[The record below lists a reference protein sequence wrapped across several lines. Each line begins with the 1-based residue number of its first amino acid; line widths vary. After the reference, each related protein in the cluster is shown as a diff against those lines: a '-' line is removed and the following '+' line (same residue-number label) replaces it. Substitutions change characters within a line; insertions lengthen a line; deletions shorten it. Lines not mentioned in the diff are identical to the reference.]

1 MPNCNEKNNYKNI
14 KKQGVSDWD
23 QLDSVDTV
31 VDSHT
36 VTVWQPVLLKWW
48 VYLRYS
54 KTAGSRNGR
63 DGDCEVIKFL
73 APKNKPST

>member
-36 VTVWQPVLLKWW
+36 VTVWQPVSSGGCISGIA
-48 VYLRYS
+48 RRRG
-54 KTAGSRNGR
+54 AGT
-63 DGDCEVIKFL
+63 DGMGTVR
-73 APKNKPST
+73 S